1 MSQAEVSSVTITTAS
16 LYYSI
21 KHEQYQ
27 YLATRSIMSHVSE
40 KITAI
45 QELILDPDVSDVKAT
60 KVLEGIF
67 ASLQVDNKKLF
78 AQMPVDYIYS
88 SYNRRRDQVEHQAYL
103 LGGFNGNSGDQP
115 IHTPFHAESD
125 PLEVHGLA
133 FLPNRIMRFD
143 LTTLAS
149 HNVRVGVN
157 MSRQPMIDA
166 GRLLLSLTMTNSNIA
181 QQ

>member
-16 LYYSI
+16 LYYI
-21 KHEQYQ
+21 TKHEQYQ
-27 YLATRSIMSHVSE
+27 YLATQSIILLVSE
-40 KITAI
+40 KIIAI

-78 AQMPVDYIYS
+78 AQMPVDYIDS
-88 SYNRRRDQVEHQAYL
+88 LYNPVRDQVKHQAYL
-103 LGGFNGNSGDQP
+103 IGGFNGNSGDRP

-125 PLEVHGLA
+125 PHEVHGIT
-133 FLPNRIMRFD
+133 FLPNSIMRFD

-157 MSRQPMIDA
+157 MSRQPMIA
-166 GRLLLSLTMTNSNIA
+166 ASRLLLLLTMTDLNEA